1 MSKQLR
7 RSSFA
12 APAPS
17 STGVGRDLL
26 SALLGRKATAHCSER
41 TIALEPACALASAH
55 KISVMIPV
63 HICRALQSWSS
74 FFPPSIRISVFLW
87 VSCLPC
93 PLWFCSETR
102 CFFKAFQPEV
112 FDNLLVLSQVYIKAQ
127 QWSCISSNGYGNDF
141 FFQRCGWFAIFPK
154 HAYGLHETMLQKGNG
169 SILVHFVNQN
179 RIPDHGM
186 WDAQH
191 MNQWAAKKMGK

>member
-17 STGVGRDLL
+17 STAVSRDFL

-41 TIALEPACALASAH
+41 MVALEPTCTLATAC
-55 KISVMIPV
+55 KISVMVPV

-74 FFPPSIRISVFLW
+74 FFPTRYQNLCLLW

-93 PLWFCSETR
+93 PLWFYSETR

-127 QWSCISSNGYGNDF
+127 HWSRISSNGMGM
-141 FFQRCGWFAIFPK
+141 IFSFRGVADLPSFPNIHTIFMK
-154 HAYGLHETMLQKGNG
+154 QCYRKGIVLYL
-169 SILVHFVNQN
+169 SILWAKTESQAM
-179 RIPDHGM
+179 G
-186 WDAQH
+186 DAWEACIMSPH
-191 MNQWAAKKMGK
+191 